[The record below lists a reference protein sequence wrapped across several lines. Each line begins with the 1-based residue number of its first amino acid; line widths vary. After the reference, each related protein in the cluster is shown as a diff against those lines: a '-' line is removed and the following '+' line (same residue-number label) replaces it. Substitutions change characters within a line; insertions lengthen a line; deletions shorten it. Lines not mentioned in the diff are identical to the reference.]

1 MKNVAK
7 RIDEIAEHMQ
17 VAPFL
22 DRQAGKLSAGQKTRV
37 ALAKALINKPD
48 VLLLDEPTAS
58 LDPDTAD
65 WVRSY
70 LKDYQHETH
79 ATILLASHNM
89 GEVERLCDDVDPA
102 AGRPRLRP
110 RQPARA
116 DRALR
121 PRGHGGGV
129 PGHGARPRPRARRA
143 AQEGDRVVSGSLQ
156 RIWAL
161 VMRHIYIWRSS
172 VMRLVDSIYWPAVQM
187 VMWGFMTQYLLPQ
200 ASFVAQ
206 AAGVLLSGLLL
217 WEVVVRGNLSLS
229 IAFLEEMWSRNLGHL
244 FVSPIR
250 SWEMATGIII
260 AALLRTLLGLVPVS
274 LMAWA
279 FFGYSIYSLGLPL
292 VAFFAILQMFSWS
305 IGLAM
310 SGMIMRVGQSAESFA
325 WAAVFI
331 LMPVSGVY
339 YPVSVLPHWLQVISY
354 GLPPAYV
361 FEGMRAILAEQTVH
375 WDMLGIAFGL
385 SVVYL
390 VIGFQIFQWFFRLS
404 RRAGTLLGQGE

>member
-1 MKNVAK
+1 M
-7 RIDEIAEHMQ
+7 
-17 VAPFL
+17 
-22 DRQAGKLSAGQKTRV
+22 
-37 ALAKALINKPD
+37 
-48 VLLLDEPTAS
+48 
-58 LDPDTAD
+58 
-65 WVRSY
+65 
-70 LKDYQHETH
+70 
-79 ATILLASHNM
+79 
-89 GEVERLCDDVDPA
+89 
-102 AGRPRLRP
+102 
-110 RQPARA
+110 
-116 DRALR
+116 
-121 PRGHGGGV
+121 
-129 PGHGARPRPRARRA
+129 
-143 AQEGDRVVSGSLQ
+143 SGSMQ

-279 FFGYSIYSLGLPL
+279 FFGYSIYALGLPL
-292 VAFFAILQMFSWS
+292 IAFFAILQMFSWS

-325 WAAVFI
+325 WAAGPSGSTPRRRS
-331 LMPVSGVY
+331 MPSASRFPPERWPGCWAATA
-339 YPVSVLPHWLQVISY
+339 PARPRPFPCCSACCCR
-354 GLPPAYV
+354 PPAPSKCWAWTCC
-361 FEGMRAILAEQTVH
+361 GT
-375 WDMLGIAFGL
+375 GIACCPG
-385 SVVYL
+385 
-390 VIGFQIFQWFFRLS
+390 
-404 RRAGTLLGQGE
+404 

>member
-1 MKNVAK
+1 
-7 RIDEIAEHMQ
+7 
-17 VAPFL
+17 
-22 DRQAGKLSAGQKTRV
+22 
-37 ALAKALINKPD
+37 
-48 VLLLDEPTAS
+48 
-58 LDPDTAD
+58 
-65 WVRSY
+65 
-70 LKDYQHETH
+70 
-79 ATILLASHNM
+79 
-89 GEVERLCDDVDPA
+89 
-102 AGRPRLRP
+102 
-110 RQPARA
+110 
-116 DRALR
+116 
-121 PRGHGGGV
+121 
-129 PGHGARPRPRARRA
+129 
-143 AQEGDRVVSGSLQ
+143 VSGSAE
-156 RIWAL
+156 RIYAL

-187 VMWGFMTQYLLPQ
+187 VMWGFLTQYLMPQ

-279 FFGYSIYSLGLPL
+279 FFGFSIYSLGLPL

-331 LMPVSGVY
+331 LLPISGVY
-339 YPVSVLPHWLQVISY
+339 YPVTILPHWLQIISRFI
-354 GLPPAYV
+354 PTSYV
-361 FEGMRAILAEQTVH
+361 FEGMRAILAEKTVH
-375 WDMLGIAFGL
+375 WDLMAAAFGL
-385 SVVYL
+385 SVLYL
-390 VIGFQIFQWFFRLS
+390 LIGFQIFLWFFRRA
-404 RRAGTLLGQGE
+404 RRDGTLLQQGE

>member
-1 MKNVAK
+1 MSAYAHAFTSSR
-7 RIDEIAEHMQ
+7 RIAAM
-17 VAPFL
+17 
-22 DRQAGKLSAGQKTRV
+22 
-37 ALAKALINKPD
+37 
-48 VLLLDEPTAS
+48 VLRYWYLL
-58 LDPDTAD
+58 
-65 WVRSY
+65 
-70 LKDYQHETH
+70 
-79 ATILLASHNM
+79 
-89 GEVERLCDDVDPA
+89 
-102 AGRPRLRP
+102 
-110 RQPARA
+110 
-116 DRALR
+116 
-121 PRGHGGGV
+121 
-129 PGHGARPRPRARRA
+129 
-143 AQEGDRVVSGSLQ
+143 
-156 RIWAL
+156 
-161 VMRHIYIWRSS
+161 RSS
-172 VMRLVDSIYWPAVQM
+172 WARLTELIYWPAVQM

-274 LMAWA
+274 LLAWA
-279 FFGYSIYSLGLPL
+279 FFGYNIYTLGLPL
-292 VAFFAILQMFSWS
+292 IAFFLILQMFSWS
-305 IGLAM
+305 VGLAM

-339 YPVSVLPHWLQVISY
+339 YPISVLPKWLQVISY

-361 FEGMRAILAEQTVH
+361 FEGMRAILMEKTVDWH
-375 WDMLGIAFGL
+375 GLGIALLL
-385 SVVYL
+385 SCVYL
-390 VIGFQIFQWFFRLS
+390 VIGFQVFQWFFRLS

>member
-1 MKNVAK
+1 M
-7 RIDEIAEHMQ
+7 
-17 VAPFL
+17 
-22 DRQAGKLSAGQKTRV
+22 
-37 ALAKALINKPD
+37 
-48 VLLLDEPTAS
+48 
-58 LDPDTAD
+58 
-65 WVRSY
+65 
-70 LKDYQHETH
+70 
-79 ATILLASHNM
+79 
-89 GEVERLCDDVDPA
+89 
-102 AGRPRLRP
+102 
-110 RQPARA
+110 
-116 DRALR
+116 
-121 PRGHGGGV
+121 
-129 PGHGARPRPRARRA
+129 
-143 AQEGDRVVSGSLQ
+143 SGSAE
-156 RIWAL
+156 RIYAL

-172 VMRLVDSIYWPAVQM
+172 VMRLINSIYWPAVQM

-339 YPVSVLPHWLQVISY
+339 YPVTVLPHWLQVDLAGACRRPTSSKACAPSWPRRPCT
-354 GLPPAYV
+354 GTCSPSPSACRWSTWSSASRSSSGSSACRAAPARCW
-361 FEGMRAILAEQTVH
+361 GRA
-375 WDMLGIAFGL
+375 
-385 SVVYL
+385 
-390 VIGFQIFQWFFRLS
+390 S
-404 RRAGTLLGQGE
+404 RALTDRRNRAGDGRPMQRSALFGRQGGFVGAHMHGGTGRGGLRGQSTVPPMAPSHFAQAFLASQPMTAASGTPGRPGGKSRQRE